1 MILGLDILLAPS
13 GISLLILIAVVLF
26 GLDRVDEW
34 RKREERKEGLL
45 LKLVEKEEDR
55 PDKAA

>member
-1 MILGLDILLAPS
+1 MILGLDLLLAPS
-13 GISLLILIAVVLF
+13 GASLLILIAVVLF
-26 GLDRVDEW
+26 GLNRIDEW

-45 LKLVEKEEDR
+45 LKLVEKDEDS

>member
-13 GISLLILIAVVLF
+13 GISLIILIAVVLF
-26 GLDRVDEW
+26 GLDRIDEW

-45 LKLVEKEEDR
+45 LKLVEKDKDS

>member
-1 MILGLDILLAPS
+1 VILGLDILLAPS
-13 GISLLILIAVVLF
+13 GISLIILIAVVLF
-26 GLDRVDEW
+26 GLDRIDEW

-45 LKLVEKEEDR
+45 LKLVEKDKDS